1 MSLDVFV
8 FFEGFQQQVYVWINA
23 FARQVEALPVS
34 YAFGAGMISTVNP
47 CGFIMLPSFAAFY
60 MTADAN
66 EERGG
71 ARRLL
76 RSLQMGAIITVAFV
90 VTFGVAGIVISG
102 GGRFIVH
109 WIGWAGLAIGVALIA
124 LGAYQLVTRRSLFAG
139 ATANVRVRRS
149 STVRGVLAFGVA
161 YAVASLGCTLP
172 VFMIVVGS
180 VFTGAGGYVES
191 VGRFVQYAAGMGLV
205 LTAITVGVAL
215 IRAQTTRT
223 VGRIL
228 PYVESAGNVLLVFA
242 GSYLVWYWTR
252 GGLP

>member
-1 MSLDVFV
+1 MSPELV
-8 FFEGFQQQVYVWINA
+8 FFEGFQQLAYRWINVLA
-23 FARQVEALPVS
+23 GQVEALPVS
-34 YAFGAGMISTVNP
+34 YPFGAGMISTVNP

-60 MTADAN
+60 MTAGAN
-66 EERGG
+66 EEPGA

-76 RSLQMGAIITVAFV
+76 RSLQMGAIITAAFV
-90 VTFGVAGIVISG
+90 ATFGVAGIVISG

-139 ATANVRVRRS
+139 ATAGVQVRRS
-149 STVRGVLAFGVA
+149 ATTRGVLAFGIA

-191 VGRFVQYAAGMGLV
+191 VGRFVQYAAGMGVV

-215 IRAQTTRT
+215 IREQTTRT
-223 VGRIL
+223 VGRVL
-228 PYVESAGNVLLVFA
+228 PYVESVGNVLLIFA

-252 GGLP
+252 GGLL

>member
-1 MSLDVFV
+1 MSLDVLV
-8 FFEGFQQQVYVWINA
+8 FFEGFQQQIYVWINA

-34 YAFGAGMISTVNP
+34 YAFGAGMVSTVNP

-60 MTADAN
+60 STA
-66 EERGG
+66 G
-71 ARRLL
+71 ATAAPSTG
-76 RSLQMGAIITVAFV
+76 RSLVRALQMGAIITAAFV
-90 VTFGVAGIVISG
+90 VTFGLAGLVITG

-109 WIGWAGLAIGVALIA
+109 WVGWAGVAVGFALIA
-124 LGAYQLVTRRSLFAG
+124 LGTFQLVTRRSIFAV
-139 ATANVRVRRS
+139 TTSNVRVQRS
-149 STVRGVLAFGVA
+149 ATTRGVIAFGIA

-215 IRAQTTRT
+215 VREQTIRT

-252 GGLP
+252 GGLL